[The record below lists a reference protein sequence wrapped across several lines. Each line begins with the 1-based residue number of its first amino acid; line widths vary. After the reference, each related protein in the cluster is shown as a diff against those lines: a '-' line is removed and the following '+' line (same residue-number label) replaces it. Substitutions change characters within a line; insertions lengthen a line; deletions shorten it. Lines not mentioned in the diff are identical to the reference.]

1 MNKENL
7 NKENLNEYK
16 NEAAKTI
23 LFLFCSMSQ
32 PERQGLIKIILDEQ
46 SKNKDVVRLVRSHLE
61 LIHIKLSLCDGDY
74 SKRKEN
80 ISETSDQFID
90 EYLNIKDDEEVILGY
105 LLRYCVRGGKK

>member
-1 MNKENL
+1 MY
-7 NKENLNEYK
+7 KENLNEYN

-32 PERQGLIKIILDEQ
+32 PARQGLIKIMLDEQ
-46 SKNKDVVRLVRSHLE
+46 AENKDVVRLVRSYLE
-61 LIHIKLSLCDGDY
+61 LIHIKLSLDNGDY

-80 ISETSDQFID
+80 IYETSNQFINK
-90 EYLNIKDDEEVILGY
+90 YCQIGDDEEIILGY